1 MTGKNLLTNQASTPA
16 PRSVF
21 RVLSGWMGSR
31 WVRMVFAAAVLV
43 VVFYQV
49 RWDRLGEALASTAWP
64 WLLLGLACFVPQWFC
79 STWRWR
85 HWVAPAVPL
94 SWSQAW
100 FQQCSA
106 AAMNLA
112 MPGKAG
118 ELAKA
123 GCLKL
128 LGLPLAQATFY
139 VVAEKAADLLAL
151 GLIASAAWSLPD
163 MVPAALVPVAA
174 AAWVAIA
181 FRRMGSRLR
190 ESAAL
195 GSAPSRQW
203 LPSGEEK
210 PLWRNWPGLLA
221 ASVLL
226 WLLHLGQILCFAWA
240 CRIGVGWVEV
250 CRVVPLALVAGLLP
264 VSWWGLGTREAVLAW
279 FWVPPASLEQL
290 VLLAGLLAA
299 RYLVPGLVGLAWLLA
314 TRPSSAKHP
323 EQRWASAPLA

>member
-1 MTGKNLLTNQASTPA
+1 MNQASTPA
-16 PRSVF
+16 PRPVF
-21 RVLSGWMGSR
+21 RALSGWMGSR
-31 WVRMVFAAAVLV
+31 WARIVFAAVVLA

-49 RWDRLGEALASTAWP
+49 RWDRLGEALASTTWQ

-79 STWRWR
+79 SAWRWR
-85 HWVAPAVPL
+85 HWVAPAARL

-112 MPGKAG
+112 VPGKAG

-123 GCLKL
+123 GCLKS
-128 LGLPLAQATFY
+128 LGMPLAHATFY

-151 GLIASAAWSLPD
+151 GLIASAAWFFPD
-163 MVPAALVPVAA
+163 AVLEALVPVAA
-174 AAWVAIA
+174 VAWLAIA
-181 FRRMGSRLR
+181 CRHLWIGPQENAPFDSDRHRERLP
-190 ESAAL
+190 L
-195 GSAPSRQW
+195 
-203 LPSGEEK
+203 GEEN

-240 CRIGVGWVEV
+240 CRIGVDWAEV

-264 VSWWGLGTREAVLAW
+264 VSWWGLGTREASGAAMGKRPFGVASSG
-279 FWVPPASLEQL
+279 PA
-290 VLLAGLLAA
+290 
-299 RYLVPGLVGLAWLLA
+299 
-314 TRPSSAKHP
+314 
-323 EQRWASAPLA
+323 ASASAEPARCHSVSREGSRPRKRR